1 MNIYLRACIGTYSSV
16 KPSVKCAPRKNVTE
30 FLKANPIQILYTDTY
45 NDKEEQFPYLKTYIN
60 DRTHI
65 FAGLDTRKNA
75 NFYLRRG
82 QVTKKLLF
90 DQKETYETYRMGPI
104 TSDEKPSNKST
115 KVFEATIRLD
125 YTEVHIEKK
134 EFGFIELLV

>member
-1 MNIYLRACIGTYSSV
+1 
-16 KPSVKCAPRKNVTE
+16 
-30 FLKANPIQILYTDTY
+30 
-45 NDKEEQFPYLKTYIN
+45 
-60 DRTHI
+60 
-65 FAGLDTRKNA
+65 
-75 NFYLRRG
+75 
-82 QVTKKLLF
+82 
-90 DQKETYETYRMGPI
+90 MGPI